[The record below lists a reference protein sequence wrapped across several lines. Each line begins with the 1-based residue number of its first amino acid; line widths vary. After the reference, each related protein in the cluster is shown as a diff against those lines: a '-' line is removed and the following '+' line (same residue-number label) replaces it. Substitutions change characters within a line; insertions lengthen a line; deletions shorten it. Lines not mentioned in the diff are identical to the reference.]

1 MSQQPRLQR
10 RFIVF
15 SPNSVVSAFE
25 IAFFPKFPFRCS
37 ALFFLRQNSS
47 SNKLVQLFDWK
58 QVKRS
63 DSVRGSSFFGQIL
76 SFRPPKWH
84 FYENF
89 RFGGRFFFY
98 RQNSV
103 SGKLVQLFD
112 WKQVNE
118 KDSFVESSFIG
129 QLVSFW
135 PANCYFLKILFRSS
149 FFFFAPKFRFVQIG
163 ATFRFKMGQQIDS
176 VRGSSF
182 FGQIPSF
189 RPRKWH
195 YF

>member
-1 MSQQPRLQR
+1 MLFFLFAPEFRFTQIFEAFEVEMGQQPRLQR

-58 QVKRS
+58 QVTRS

-89 RFGGRFFFY
+89 RFGGRIFFIARIQFQANQCNFSIGNRLTRRTPSQNHRLSANLY
-98 RQNSV
+98 R
-103 SGKLVQLFD
+103 
-112 WKQVNE
+112 
-118 KDSFVESSFIG
+118 
-129 QLVSFW
+129 
-135 PANCYFLKILFRSS
+135 
-149 FFFFAPKFRFVQIG
+149 
-163 ATFRFKMGQQIDS
+163 
-176 VRGSSF
+176 
-182 FGQIPSF
+182 FGLRIAIF
-189 RPRKWH
+189 
-195 YF
+195 

>member
-1 MSQQPRLQR
+1 MGQQPRLQR

-15 SPNSVVSAFE
+15 SPNSIVSAFE

-89 RFGGRFFFY
+89 CFGGR
-98 RQNSV
+98 
-103 SGKLVQLFD
+103 
-112 WKQVNE
+112 
-118 KDSFVESSFIG
+118 
-129 QLVSFW
+129 
-135 PANCYFLKILFRSS
+135 
-149 FFFFAPKFRFVQIG
+149 FFFFAPKFSFAKIG
-163 ATFRFKMGQQIDS
+163 ATFRLEMGQQIGLRKRFILFWPNS
-176 VRGSSF
+176 IVSASEMAF
-182 FGQIPSF
+182 FSKFSF
-189 RPRKWH
+189 RWSFSFAPEFSFRKICAT
-195 YF
+195 FRLEIGQ